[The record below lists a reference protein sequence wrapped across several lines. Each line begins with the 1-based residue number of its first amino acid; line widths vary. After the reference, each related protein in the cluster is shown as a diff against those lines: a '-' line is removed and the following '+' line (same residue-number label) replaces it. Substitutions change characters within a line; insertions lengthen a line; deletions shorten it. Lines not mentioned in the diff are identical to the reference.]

1 MWIGASAW
9 CPFKHCQSDVEVADP
24 VQLAKKYDKIDHNFL
39 GVLQLVA
46 KALEFW
52 FGFIA
57 ANFVY
62 NLTII
67 LPAQQQGLPLG
78 LLGTFL
84 EFKDFVFLITPFRW
98 TPPNEFRRKRS
109 RHFSTTLRLGL
120 FLAFAA
126 LLSMVTNL
134 MGPAT
139 AVLVLP
145 TLTWVNSP
153 NITTQL
159 YHNVAISD
167 PPTANIS
174 LNPQPENPTCN
185 STELHDRKYSCTYQ
199 EYGASLDGLIEST
212 IAAADQVGSSLFS
225 FRYMSDAISYQGTSA
240 FTFNTTSATSADD
253 NQSGFQ
259 KT

>member
-1 MWIGASAW
+1 MKA
-9 CPFKHCQSDVEVADP
+9 ADS
-24 VQLAKKYDKIDHNFL
+24 VQLAKKYDKRDHNLL

-62 NLTII
+62 NLTAI
-67 LPAQQQGLPLG
+67 LSAQQQGLPLG

-84 EFKDFVFLITPFRW
+84 EFKDIVFLITPFRW
-98 TPPNEFRRKRS
+98 TPPNDFRRKQALPS
-109 RHFSTTLRLGL
+109 FTTLRLGL
-120 FLAFAA
+120 FLTFAA

-145 TLTWVNSP
+145 TLTWVNSA
-153 NITTQL
+153 NITAQL

-174 LNPQPENPTCN
+174 LNPQPGNPACN

-199 EYGASLDGLIEST
+199 EYGVSLDGLIEST
-212 IAAADQVGSSLFS
+212 IAAAD
-225 FRYMSDAISYQGTSA
+225 
-240 FTFNTTSATSADD
+240 
-253 NQSGFQ
+253 
-259 KT
+259 